1 MRSIL
6 EEIYNGN
13 STLIFDHSVRS
24 DVYIKALNDMCVT
37 EELILKEFPE
47 CKELLNKYEDAQ
59 LRLLTE
65 SLYQRFLLGFKV
77 GAQLME
83 EMKKPLE

>member
-1 MRSIL
+1 MGSVL

-13 STLIFDHSVRS
+13 ISLILDQSIRS
-24 DVYIKALNDMCVT
+24 DKYIKTLKNLSET
-37 EELILKEFPE
+37 ENAILKEFPE
-47 CKELLNKYEDAQ
+47 CKELFNKYQNVQ
-59 LRLLTE
+59 LELLTE
-65 SLYQRFLLGFKV
+65 SLYQRFLLGFKI

>member
-1 MRSIL
+1 MGSVL

-13 STLIFDHSVRS
+13 ISLILDQSIRS
-24 DVYIKALNDMCVT
+24 DNYVKTLKILSET
-37 EELILKEFPE
+37 ETAILKEFPE
-47 CKELLNKYEDAQ
+47 CKELFNKYQNVQ
-59 LRLLTE
+59 LELLTE

>member
-1 MRSIL
+1 MGSIL

-13 STLIFDHSVRS
+13 ASLIFDHPSRS
-24 DVYIKALNDMCVT
+24 DNYIKTLKILCET
-37 EELILKEFPE
+37 ENILLKEFPE
-47 CKELLNKYEDAQ
+47 CKELFNKYQDAQ
-59 LRLLTE
+59 MELLTE

>member
-1 MRSIL
+1 MGNVL

-13 STLIFDHSVRS
+13 ISLVFDHPARS
-24 DVYIKALNDMCVT
+24 DNYTKTLKVLCET
-37 EELILKEFPE
+37 EKEILKEFPE
-47 CKELLNKYEDAQ
+47 CKELFNKYQNAQ
-59 LRLLTE
+59 LELLTE
-65 SLYQRFLLGFKV
+65 SLYQRFLLGFKI